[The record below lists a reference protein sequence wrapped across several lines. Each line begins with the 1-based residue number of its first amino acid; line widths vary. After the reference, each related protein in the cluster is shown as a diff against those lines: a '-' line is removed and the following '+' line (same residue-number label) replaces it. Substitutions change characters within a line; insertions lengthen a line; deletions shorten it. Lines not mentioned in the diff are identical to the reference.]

1 MGEIV
6 ELIIV
11 ASNLDN
17 VVSCLLNYPEN
28 NYTEQ
33 NPIGEKSKTEP
44 KKRQKYIILHES
56 EKEKKLHFILPEWK
70 FRGEVHK
77 SLVFLV
83 RFLC

>member
-28 NYTEQ
+28 NRTKSNRQ
-33 NPIGEKSKTEP
+33 KSKAKP
-44 KKRQKYIILHES
+44 KKCHKYIILHES
-56 EKEKKLHFILPEWK
+56 EKENKLHLPYLN
-70 FRGEVHK
+70 GN
-77 SLVFLV
+77 SLFGS
-83 RFLC
+83 R